1 MAARLIDERKEQ
13 EDELAEGEEVQS
25 LEEQENLPTQE
36 EAQPEE
42 EEVPAKYQGKS
53 LQDVVQMHQEAE
65 KALGRQSG
73 EVGELR
79 QVVDQ
84 FIQSQTQLT
93 QPNAPK
99 QEQTTEEVDF
109 FTDPE
114 QAVSKAI
121 ENHPSVK
128 QTQELNQQLKAQNA
142 MSQLQQKHPDIET
155 IMQDPKFV
163 EWVKGSKIRTQLL
176 AYADQA
182 YDFDSADELFTTWKE
197 RQQVVNQTA
206 QMEKQGRKKAVKAA
220 STGNTRGS
228 NPVSKKIYRRADIIK
243 LMRTDPDRYQSLS
256 EEILTAY
263 KEGRVR

>member
-1 MAARLIDERKEQ
+1 MAARLIDERE
-13 EDELAEGEEVQS
+13 EAETELKEGEEVQS
-25 LEEQENLPTQE
+25 LEQQETLPEQSAEPE
-36 EAQPEE
+36 PEE
-42 EEVPAKYQGKS
+42 ELPAKYQGKS

-93 QPNAPK
+93 QQNAPQ
-99 QEQTTEEVDF
+99 QEPTEEVDF

-142 MSQLQQKHPDIET
+142 LAQLQQKHPDVET
-155 IMQDPKFV
+155 IMKDPKFV
-163 EWVKGSKIRTQLL
+163 EWVKGSKIRTRLL

-197 RQQVVNQTA
+197 RQQVVTQTA
-206 QMEKQGRKKAVKAA
+206 EMEKQGRKKAVKAA

>member
-1 MAARLIDERKEQ
+1 MAARLIDEREEKET
-13 EDELAEGEEVQS
+13 ELKEGEEVQS
-25 LEEQENLPTQE
+25 LEQQETLPEQME
-36 EAQPEE
+36 EPEPEE
-42 EEVPAKYQGKS
+42 ELPAKYQNKS

-79 QVVDQ
+79 QVVAQ

-93 QPNAPK
+93 QPNAPQ

-142 MSQLQQKHPDIET
+142 LAQLQQKHPDVET
-155 IMQDPKFV
+155 IMKDPKFV

-197 RQQVVNQTA
+197 RQQVVTQTA
-206 QMEKQGRKKAVKAA
+206 EMEKQGRKKAVKAA

>member
-1 MAARLIDERKEQ
+1 MAARLIDERE
-13 EDELAEGEEVQS
+13 EEETELKEGEEVQS
-25 LEEQENLPTQE
+25 LEQQETLPEQVE
-36 EAQPEE
+36 EPEPEE
-42 EEVPAKYQGKS
+42 ELPAKYQGKS

-93 QPNAPK
+93 QPNAPT
-99 QEQTTEEVDF
+99 QEPTEEVDF

-142 MSQLQQKHPDIET
+142 LAQLQQKHPDAET
-155 IMQDPKFV
+155 IMKDPNFV
-163 EWVKGSKIRTQLL
+163 EWVKGSKIRTQLI
-176 AYADQA
+176 AYADKA

-197 RQQVVNQTA
+197 RQQIVNQTA

-228 NPVSKKIYRRADIIK
+228 NSVSKKIYRRADIIK

>member
-1 MAARLIDERKEQ
+1 MAARLIDERE
-13 EDELAEGEEVQS
+13 EEETELKEGEEVQS
-25 LEEQENLPTQE
+25 LEQQETLPEQME
-36 EAQPEE
+36 EPEPEE
-42 EEVPAKYQGKS
+42 TLPAKYQGKS

-93 QPNAPK
+93 QQNAPQ
-99 QEQTTEEVDF
+99 QEPTEDVDF

-142 MSQLQQKHPDIET
+142 LAQLQQKHPDAET
-155 IMQDPKFV
+155 IMKDPKFV

-197 RQQVVNQTA
+197 RQQVVTQTA
-206 QMEKQGRKKAVKAA
+206 EMEKQGRKKAVKAA

>member
-1 MAARLIDERKEQ
+1 MAARLIDERE
-13 EDELAEGEEVQS
+13 EAETELKEGEEVQS
-25 LEEQENLPTQE
+25 LEQQETLPEQME
-36 EAQPEE
+36 EPEPEE
-42 EEVPAKYQGKS
+42 TLPAKYQGKS

-93 QPNAPK
+93 QQNAPQ
-99 QEQTTEEVDF
+99 QEPTEEVDF

-142 MSQLQQKHPDIET
+142 LAQLQQKHPDAET
-155 IMQDPKFV
+155 IMKDPKFV

-197 RQQVVNQTA
+197 RQQVVTQTA
-206 QMEKQGRKKAVKAA
+206 EMEKQGRKKAVKAA

>member
-1 MAARLIDERKEQ
+1 MAARLIDEREEKET
-13 EDELAEGEEVQS
+13 ELKEGEEVQS
-25 LEEQENLPTQE
+25 LEQQETLPEQME
-36 EAQPEE
+36 EPEPEE
-42 EEVPAKYQGKS
+42 TLPAKYQGKS

-93 QPNAPK
+93 QPNAPQ
-99 QEQTTEEVDF
+99 QEPTEDVDF

-142 MSQLQQKHPDIET
+142 LAQLQQKHPDAET
-155 IMQDPKFV
+155 IMKDPKFV

-197 RQQVVNQTA
+197 RQQVVTQTA
-206 QMEKQGRKKAVKAA
+206 EMEKQGRKKAVKAA

>member
-1 MAARLIDERKEQ
+1 MAARLIDERE
-13 EDELAEGEEVQS
+13 EAETELKEGEEVQS
-25 LEEQENLPTQE
+25 LEQQETLPEQSAEPE
-36 EAQPEE
+36 PEE
-42 EEVPAKYQGKS
+42 ELPAKYQGKS

-93 QPNAPK
+93 QQNAPQ
-99 QEQTTEEVDF
+99 QEPTEDVDF

-128 QTQELNQQLKAQNA
+128 QTQELNQQLKAQTA
-142 MSQLQQKHPDIET
+142 LAQLQQKHPDVET
-155 IMQDPKFV
+155 IMKDPKFV

-197 RQQVVNQTA
+197 RQQVVTQTA
-206 QMEKQGRKKAVKAA
+206 EMEKQGRKKAVKAA

>member
-1 MAARLIDERKEQ
+1 MAARLIDERE
-13 EDELAEGEEVQS
+13 EAETELKEGEEVQS
-25 LEEQENLPTQE
+25 LEQQETLPEQME
-36 EAQPEE
+36 EPEPEE
-42 EEVPAKYQGKS
+42 PLPAKYQGKS

-93 QPNAPK
+93 QQNAPQ
-99 QEQTTEEVDF
+99 QEPTEDVDF

-142 MSQLQQKHPDIET
+142 LAQLQQKHPDAET
-155 IMQDPKFV
+155 IMKDPKFV

-197 RQQVVNQTA
+197 RQQVVTQTA
-206 QMEKQGRKKAVKAA
+206 EMEKQGRKKAVKAA

>member
-1 MAARLIDERKEQ
+1 MAARLIDERE
-13 EDELAEGEEVQS
+13 EEETELKEGEEVQS
-25 LEEQENLPTQE
+25 LEQQETLPEQSAEPE
-36 EAQPEE
+36 PEE
-42 EEVPAKYQGKS
+42 ELPAKYQGKS

-93 QPNAPK
+93 QQNAPQ
-99 QEQTTEEVDF
+99 QEPTEEVDF

-142 MSQLQQKHPDIET
+142 LAQLQQKHPDAET
-155 IMQDPKFV
+155 IMKDPKFV

-197 RQQVVNQTA
+197 RQQVVTQTA
-206 QMEKQGRKKAVKAA
+206 EMEKQGRKKAVKAA

>member
-1 MAARLIDERKEQ
+1 MAARLIDERE
-13 EDELAEGEEVQS
+13 EAETELKEGEEVQS
-25 LEEQENLPTQE
+25 LEQQETLPEQAAEPE
-36 EAQPEE
+36 PEE
-42 EEVPAKYQGKS
+42 ELPAKYQGKS

-93 QPNAPK
+93 QQNAPQ
-99 QEQTTEEVDF
+99 QEPTEDVDF

-142 MSQLQQKHPDIET
+142 LAQLQQKHPDVET
-155 IMQDPKFV
+155 IMKDPKFV

-197 RQQVVNQTA
+197 RQQVVTQTA
-206 QMEKQGRKKAVKAA
+206 EMEKQGRKKAVKAA

>member
-1 MAARLIDERKEQ
+1 MAARLIDERE
-13 EDELAEGEEVQS
+13 EAETELKEGEEVQS
-25 LEEQENLPTQE
+25 LEQQETLPEQAAEPE
-36 EAQPEE
+36 PEE
-42 EEVPAKYQGKS
+42 ELPAKYQGKS

-93 QPNAPK
+93 QPNAPQ
-99 QEQTTEEVDF
+99 QEPTEDVDF

-142 MSQLQQKHPDIET
+142 LAQLQQKHPDAET
-155 IMQDPKFV
+155 IMKDPKFV

-197 RQQVVNQTA
+197 RQQVVTQTA
-206 QMEKQGRKKAVKAA
+206 EMEKQGRKKAVKAA

>member
-1 MAARLIDERKEQ
+1 MAARLIDERE
-13 EDELAEGEEVQS
+13 EAETELKEGEEVQS
-25 LEEQENLPTQE
+25 LEQQETLPEQME
-36 EAQPEE
+36 EPEPEE
-42 EEVPAKYQGKS
+42 ELPAKYQNKS

-93 QPNAPK
+93 QPNAPQ
-99 QEQTTEEVDF
+99 QEPTEDVDF

-142 MSQLQQKHPDIET
+142 LAQLQQKHPDVET
-155 IMQDPKFV
+155 IMKDPKFV

-197 RQQVVNQTA
+197 RQQVVTQTA
-206 QMEKQGRKKAVKAA
+206 EMEKQGRKKAVKAA

>member
-1 MAARLIDERKEQ
+1 MAARLIDERE
-13 EDELAEGEEVQS
+13 EAETELKEGEEVQS
-25 LEEQENLPTQE
+25 LEQQETLPEQAAEPE
-36 EAQPEE
+36 PEE
-42 EEVPAKYQGKS
+42 ELPAKYQGKS

-93 QPNAPK
+93 QQNAPQ
-99 QEQTTEEVDF
+99 QEPTEEVDF

-142 MSQLQQKHPDIET
+142 LAQLQQKHPDVET
-155 IMQDPKFV
+155 IMKDPKFV

-197 RQQVVNQTA
+197 RQQVVTQTA
-206 QMEKQGRKKAVKAA
+206 EMEKQGRKKAVKAA

>member
-1 MAARLIDERKEQ
+1 MAARLIDERE
-13 EDELAEGEEVQS
+13 EAETELKEGEEVQS
-25 LEEQENLPTQE
+25 LEQQETLPEQME
-36 EAQPEE
+36 EPEPEE
-42 EEVPAKYQGKS
+42 TLPAKYQGES

-93 QPNAPK
+93 QQNAPQ
-99 QEQTTEEVDF
+99 QEPTEEVDF

-142 MSQLQQKHPDIET
+142 LAQLQQKHPDVET
-155 IMQDPKFV
+155 IMKDPKFV
-163 EWVKGSKIRTQLL
+163 EWVKGSKIRTRLL

-197 RQQVVNQTA
+197 RQQVVTQTA
-206 QMEKQGRKKAVKAA
+206 EMEKQGRKKAVKAA

>member
-1 MAARLIDERKEQ
+1 MAARLIDERE
-13 EDELAEGEEVQS
+13 EAETELKEGEEVQS
-25 LEEQENLPTQE
+25 LEQQETLPEQAAEPE
-36 EAQPEE
+36 PEE
-42 EEVPAKYQGKS
+42 ELPAKYQGKS

-93 QPNAPK
+93 QPNAPQ
-99 QEQTTEEVDF
+99 QEPTEDVDF

-142 MSQLQQKHPDIET
+142 LAQLQQKHPDVET
-155 IMQDPKFV
+155 IMKDPKFV

-197 RQQVVNQTA
+197 RQQVVTQTA
-206 QMEKQGRKKAVKAA
+206 EMEKQGRKKAVKAA

>member
-1 MAARLIDERKEQ
+1 MAARLIDERE
-13 EDELAEGEEVQS
+13 EEETELKEGEEVQS
-25 LEEQENLPTQE
+25 LEQQETLPEQME
-36 EAQPEE
+36 EPEPEE
-42 EEVPAKYQGKS
+42 TLPAKYQGKS
-53 LQDVVQMHQEAE
+53 IQAVLQMHQDAE

-93 QPNAPK
+93 QPNAPQ
-99 QEQTTEEVDF
+99 QEPTEEVDF

-142 MSQLQQKHPDIET
+142 LAQLQQKHPDAET
-155 IMQDPKFV
+155 IMKDPKFV

-228 NPVSKKIYRRADIIK
+228 NSVSKKIYRRADIIK

>member
-1 MAARLIDERKEQ
+1 MTVAKEK
-13 EDELAEGEEVQS
+13 ETELKEGEEVQS
-25 LEEQENLPTQE
+25 LEQQETLPEQME
-36 EAQPEE
+36 EPEPEE
-42 EEVPAKYQGKS
+42 ELPAKYQGKS

-93 QPNAPK
+93 QPNAP
-99 QEQTTEEVDF
+99 Q
-109 FTDPE
+109 
-114 QAVSKAI
+114 QARSPRS
-121 ENHPSVK
+121 NHRQNPRPSNPG
-128 QTQELNQQLKAQNA
+128 TQAWMHQCLHARLGSWVAG
-142 MSQLQQKHPDIET
+142 SDIET
-155 IMQDPKFV
+155 IMKDPKFV

-197 RQQVVNQTA
+197 RQQVVTQTA
-206 QMEKQGRKKAVKAA
+206 EMEKQGRKKAVKAA

>member
-1 MAARLIDERKEQ
+1 MAARLIDERE
-13 EDELAEGEEVQS
+13 EAETELKEGEEVQS
-25 LEEQENLPTQE
+25 LEQQETLPEQAAEPE
-36 EAQPEE
+36 PEE
-42 EEVPAKYQGKS
+42 ELPAKYQGKS

-93 QPNAPK
+93 QQNAPQ
-99 QEQTTEEVDF
+99 QEPTEEVDF

-142 MSQLQQKHPDIET
+142 LAQLQQKHPDIET
-155 IMQDPKFV
+155 IMKDPKFV

-197 RQQVVNQTA
+197 RQQVVTQTA
-206 QMEKQGRKKAVKAA
+206 EMEKQGRKKAVKAA

>member
-1 MAARLIDERKEQ
+1 MAARLIDERE
-13 EDELAEGEEVQS
+13 EEETELKEGEEVQS
-25 LEEQENLPTQE
+25 LEQQETLPEQME
-36 EAQPEE
+36 EPEPEE
-42 EEVPAKYQGKS
+42 TLPAKYQGKS
-53 LQDVVQMHQEAE
+53 LQDVVQMHQVAE

-93 QPNAPK
+93 QQNAPQ
-99 QEQTTEEVDF
+99 QEPTEDVDF

-142 MSQLQQKHPDIET
+142 LAQLQQKHPDAET
-155 IMQDPKFV
+155 IMKDPKFV

-197 RQQVVNQTA
+197 RQQVVTQTA
-206 QMEKQGRKKAVKAA
+206 EMEKQGRKKAVKAA

>member
-1 MAARLIDERKEQ
+1 MAARLIDERE
-13 EDELAEGEEVQS
+13 EEETELKEGEEVQS
-25 LEEQENLPTQE
+25 LEQQETLPEQSAEPE
-36 EAQPEE
+36 PEE
-42 EEVPAKYQGKS
+42 ELPAKYQGKS

-93 QPNAPK
+93 QQNAPQ
-99 QEQTTEEVDF
+99 QEPTEEVDF

-142 MSQLQQKHPDIET
+142 LAQLQQKHPDVET
-155 IMQDPKFV
+155 IMKDPKFV
-163 EWVKGSKIRTQLL
+163 EWVKGSKIRTRLL

-197 RQQVVNQTA
+197 RQQVVTQTA
-206 QMEKQGRKKAVKAA
+206 EMEKQGRKKAVKAA

>member
-1 MAARLIDERKEQ
+1 MAARLIDERE
-13 EDELAEGEEVQS
+13 EEETELKEGEEVQS
-25 LEEQENLPTQE
+25 LEQQETLPEQAAEPE
-36 EAQPEE
+36 PEE
-42 EEVPAKYQGKS
+42 VLPAKYQGKS

-93 QPNAPK
+93 QQNAPQ
-99 QEQTTEEVDF
+99 QEPTEDVDF

-142 MSQLQQKHPDIET
+142 LAQLQQKHPDAET
-155 IMQDPKFV
+155 IMKDPKFV

-197 RQQVVNQTA
+197 RQQVVTQTA
-206 QMEKQGRKKAVKAA
+206 EMEKQGRKKAVKAA

>member
-1 MAARLIDERKEQ
+1 MAARLIDERE
-13 EDELAEGEEVQS
+13 EEETELKEGEEVQS
-25 LEEQENLPTQE
+25 LEQQETLPEQAAEPE
-36 EAQPEE
+36 PEE
-42 EEVPAKYQGKS
+42 ELPAKYQGKS

-93 QPNAPK
+93 QQNAPQ
-99 QEQTTEEVDF
+99 QEPTEDVDF

-142 MSQLQQKHPDIET
+142 LAQLQQKHPDAET
-155 IMQDPKFV
+155 IMKDPKFV

-197 RQQVVNQTA
+197 RQQVVTQTA
-206 QMEKQGRKKAVKAA
+206 EMEKQGRKKAVKAA

>member
-1 MAARLIDERKEQ
+1 MAARLIDERE
-13 EDELAEGEEVQS
+13 EAETELKEGEEVQS
-25 LEEQENLPTQE
+25 LEQQETLPEQSAEPE
-36 EAQPEE
+36 PEE
-42 EEVPAKYQGKS
+42 ELPAKYQGKS

-93 QPNAPK
+93 QQNAPQ
-99 QEQTTEEVDF
+99 QEPTEEVDF

-142 MSQLQQKHPDIET
+142 LAQLQQKHPDVET
-155 IMQDPKFV
+155 IMKDPKFV

-197 RQQVVNQTA
+197 RQQVVTQTA
-206 QMEKQGRKKAVKAA
+206 EMEKQGRKKAVKAA

>member
-1 MAARLIDERKEQ
+1 MAARLIDERE
-13 EDELAEGEEVQS
+13 EAETELKEGEEVQS
-25 LEEQENLPTQE
+25 LEQQETLPEQME
-36 EAQPEE
+36 EPEPEE
-42 EEVPAKYQGKS
+42 TLPAKYQGKS

-93 QPNAPK
+93 QQNAPQ
-99 QEQTTEEVDF
+99 QEPTEDVDF

-142 MSQLQQKHPDIET
+142 LAQLQQKHPDAET
-155 IMQDPKFV
+155 IMKDPKFV
-163 EWVKGSKIRTQLL
+163 EWVKGSKIRTRLL

-197 RQQVVNQTA
+197 RQQVVTQTA
-206 QMEKQGRKKAVKAA
+206 EMEKQGRKKAVKAA

>member
-1 MAARLIDERKEQ
+1 MAARLIDEREEKET
-13 EDELAEGEEVQS
+13 ELKEGEEVQS
-25 LEEQENLPTQE
+25 LEQQETLPEQAAEPE
-36 EAQPEE
+36 PEE
-42 EEVPAKYQGKS
+42 ELPAKYQGKS

-93 QPNAPK
+93 QPNAPQ
-99 QEQTTEEVDF
+99 QEPTEEVDF

-142 MSQLQQKHPDIET
+142 LAQLQQKHPDIET
-155 IMQDPKFV
+155 IMKDPKFV

-197 RQQVVNQTA
+197 RQQVVTQTA
-206 QMEKQGRKKAVKAA
+206 EMEKQGRKKAVKAA

>member
-1 MAARLIDERKEQ
+1 MAARLIDERE
-13 EDELAEGEEVQS
+13 EEETELKEGEEVQS
-25 LEEQENLPTQE
+25 LEQQETLPEQVAEPE
-36 EAQPEE
+36 PEE
-42 EEVPAKYQGKS
+42 ELPAKYQGKS

-93 QPNAPK
+93 QQNAPQ
-99 QEQTTEEVDF
+99 QEPTEDVDF

-142 MSQLQQKHPDIET
+142 LAQLQQKHPDAET
-155 IMQDPKFV
+155 IMKDPKFV

-197 RQQVVNQTA
+197 RQQVVTQTA
-206 QMEKQGRKKAVKAA
+206 EMEKQGRKKAVKAA

>member
-1 MAARLIDERKEQ
+1 MAARLIDERE
-13 EDELAEGEEVQS
+13 EAETELKEGEEVQS
-25 LEEQENLPTQE
+25 LEQQETLPEQAAEPE
-36 EAQPEE
+36 PEE
-42 EEVPAKYQGKS
+42 ELPAKYQGKS

-93 QPNAPK
+93 QQNAPQ
-99 QEQTTEEVDF
+99 QEPTEEVDF

-142 MSQLQQKHPDIET
+142 LAQLQQKHPDVET
-155 IMQDPKFV
+155 IMKDPKFV
-163 EWVKGSKIRTQLL
+163 EWVKGSKIRTRLL

-197 RQQVVNQTA
+197 RQQVVTQTA
-206 QMEKQGRKKAVKAA
+206 EMEKQGRKKAVKAA

>member
-1 MAARLIDERKEQ
+1 MAARLIDERE
-13 EDELAEGEEVQS
+13 EAETELKEGEEVQS
-25 LEEQENLPTQE
+25 LEQQETLPEQTVEPE
-36 EAQPEE
+36 PEE
-42 EEVPAKYQGKS
+42 ELPAKYQGKS

-93 QPNAPK
+93 QQNAPQ
-99 QEQTTEEVDF
+99 QEPTEDVDF

-142 MSQLQQKHPDIET
+142 LAQLQQKHPDAET
-155 IMQDPKFV
+155 IMKDPKFV

-197 RQQVVNQTA
+197 RQQVVTQTA
-206 QMEKQGRKKAVKAA
+206 EMEKQGRKKAVKAA

>member
-1 MAARLIDERKEQ
+1 MAARLIDEREEKET
-13 EDELAEGEEVQS
+13 ELKEGEEVQS
-25 LEEQENLPTQE
+25 LEQQETLPEQME
-36 EAQPEE
+36 EPEPEE
-42 EEVPAKYQGKS
+42 ELPAKYQGKS

-93 QPNAPK
+93 QPNAPQ
-99 QEQTTEEVDF
+99 QEPTEEVDF

-142 MSQLQQKHPDIET
+142 LAQLQQKHPDIET
-155 IMQDPKFV
+155 IMKDPKFV

-197 RQQVVNQTA
+197 RQQVVTQTA
-206 QMEKQGRKKAVKAA
+206 EMEKQGRKKAVKAA

>member
-1 MAARLIDERKEQ
+1 MAARLIDEREEKET
-13 EDELAEGEEVQS
+13 ELKEGEEVQS
-25 LEEQENLPTQE
+25 LEQQETLPEQME
-36 EAQPEE
+36 EPEPEE
-42 EEVPAKYQGKS
+42 ELPAKYQGKS

-93 QPNAPK
+93 QPNAPQ
-99 QEQTTEEVDF
+99 QEPTEEVDF

-142 MSQLQQKHPDIET
+142 LAQLQQKHPDAET
-155 IMQDPKFV
+155 IMKDPKFV

-197 RQQVVNQTA
+197 RQQVVTQTA
-206 QMEKQGRKKAVKAA
+206 EMEKQGRKKAVKAA

>member
-1 MAARLIDERKEQ
+1 MAARLIDERE
-13 EDELAEGEEVQS
+13 EAETELKEGEEVQS
-25 LEEQENLPTQE
+25 LEQQETLPEQME
-36 EAQPEE
+36 EPEPEE
-42 EEVPAKYQGKS
+42 TLPAKYQGKS

-93 QPNAPK
+93 QPNAPQ
-99 QEQTTEEVDF
+99 QEPTEDVDF

-142 MSQLQQKHPDIET
+142 LAQLQQKHPDAET
-155 IMQDPKFV
+155 IMKDPKFV

-197 RQQVVNQTA
+197 RQQVVTQTA
-206 QMEKQGRKKAVKAA
+206 EMEKQGRKKAVKAA

>member
-1 MAARLIDERKEQ
+1 MAARLIDERE
-13 EDELAEGEEVQS
+13 EAETELKEGEEVQS
-25 LEEQENLPTQE
+25 LEQQETLPEQME
-36 EAQPEE
+36 EPEPEE
-42 EEVPAKYQGKS
+42 ELPAKYQGKS

-93 QPNAPK
+93 QPNAPQ
-99 QEQTTEEVDF
+99 QEPTEEVDF

-142 MSQLQQKHPDIET
+142 LAQLQQKHPDIET
-155 IMQDPKFV
+155 IMKDPKFV

-197 RQQVVNQTA
+197 RQQVVTQTA
-206 QMEKQGRKKAVKAA
+206 EMEKQGRKKAVKAA

>member
-1 MAARLIDERKEQ
+1 MAARLIDEREEKET
-13 EDELAEGEEVQS
+13 ELKEGEEVQS
-25 LEEQENLPTQE
+25 LEQQETLPEQME
-36 EAQPEE
+36 EPEPEE
-42 EEVPAKYQGKS
+42 ELPAKYQGKS

-93 QPNAPK
+93 QPNAPQ
-99 QEQTTEEVDF
+99 QEPTEDVDF

-142 MSQLQQKHPDIET
+142 LAQLQQKHPDIET
-155 IMQDPKFV
+155 IMKDPKFV

-197 RQQVVNQTA
+197 RQQVVTQTA
-206 QMEKQGRKKAVKAA
+206 EMEKQGRKKAVKAA

>member
-1 MAARLIDERKEQ
+1 MAARLIDEREET
-13 EDELAEGEEVQS
+13 EDKLAEGEEVQS

-42 EEVPAKYQGKS
+42 EDVPAKYQGKS

-93 QPNAPK
+93 QPNAPT
-99 QEQTTEEVDF
+99 QEPTEEVDF

-128 QTQELNQQLKAQNA
+128 QTQQLNQQLKAQNA
-142 MSQLQQKHPDIET
+142 MSQLQQKHPDAET
-155 IMQDPKFV
+155 IMKDPKFV

-228 NPVSKKIYRRADIIK
+228 NSVSKKIYRRADIIK
-243 LMRTDPDRYQSLS
+243 LMKNDPDRYQALS
-256 EEILTAY
+256 DEIMAAY
-263 KEGRVR
+263 AEGRVK

>member
-1 MAARLIDERKEQ
+1 MAARLIDERE
-13 EDELAEGEEVQS
+13 EAETELKEGEEVQS
-25 LEEQENLPTQE
+25 LEQQETLPEQME
-36 EAQPEE
+36 EPEPEE
-42 EEVPAKYQGKS
+42 ELPAKYQNKS

-93 QPNAPK
+93 QPNAPQ
-99 QEQTTEEVDF
+99 QEPTEEVDF

-142 MSQLQQKHPDIET
+142 LAQLQQKHPDVET
-155 IMQDPKFV
+155 IMKDPKFV

-197 RQQVVNQTA
+197 RQQVVTQTA
-206 QMEKQGRKKAVKAA
+206 EMEKQGRKKAVKAA

>member
-1 MAARLIDERKEQ
+1 MAARLIDERE
-13 EDELAEGEEVQS
+13 EEETELKEGEEVQS
-25 LEEQENLPTQE
+25 LEQQETLPEQAAEPE
-36 EAQPEE
+36 PEE
-42 EEVPAKYQGKS
+42 ELPAKYQGKS

-93 QPNAPK
+93 QQNAPQ
-99 QEQTTEEVDF
+99 QEPTEEVDF

-142 MSQLQQKHPDIET
+142 LAQLQQKHPDAET
-155 IMQDPKFV
+155 IMKDPKFV

-197 RQQVVNQTA
+197 RQQVVTQTA
-206 QMEKQGRKKAVKAA
+206 EMEKQGRKKAVKAA